1 MHFKMQEYFTIYHLG
16 NLSPQ
21 LRSEIRS
28 IQLLAVARAT
38 DVKKY
43 GVDAILEPFMNDIKK
58 LEAVT

>member
-43 GVDAILEPFMNDIKK
+43 GVDAILEPFMNDNKK